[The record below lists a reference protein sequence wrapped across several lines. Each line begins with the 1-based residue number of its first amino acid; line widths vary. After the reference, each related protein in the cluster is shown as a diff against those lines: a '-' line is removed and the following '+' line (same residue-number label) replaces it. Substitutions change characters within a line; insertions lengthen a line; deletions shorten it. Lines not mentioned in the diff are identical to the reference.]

1 MIWIFDLL
9 KYYEI
14 TIKAITEVKIILA
27 EREALF

>member
-14 TIKAITEVKIILA
+14 TIKTITEVKIILA